1 MELMRA
7 CAHSDQ
13 VFRVYVDA
21 RQNRETINPGSS
33 IEPPV
38 DKHDLTEL
46 IETDGTTM
54 FVFTMVVR
62 FVAALALFI
71 DIHGPRFTA
80 SLWKNQTVS

>member
-1 MELMRA
+1 MRA
-7 CAHSDQ
+7 RAHSDQ

-21 RQNRETINPGSS
+21 RKNRETINPGSS

-54 FVFTMVVR
+54 FVFAVIVR
-62 FVAALALFI
+62 FVAALPLFI
-71 DIHGPRFTA
+71 DIHDSRFTA
-80 SLWKNQTVS
+80 SL